1 LDWVPAAAVNC
12 GVRCS
17 SILGVLLI
25 VYGMILLLRAGTGG
39 LHQDHGSGGGGTG
52 GGAVS
57 GGGGGVRPG
66 GGGGIMPRPNVPK
79 GTTLMTIT
87 NNEWSDGVVFCR
99 GPVEDSLRKVFLDEA
114 MTQSVIHSDKDCS
127 VPGSPIA
134 KEFGAG
140 VPGGTTVAL
149 GLKRGESAT
158 LYIAADGGWPSGACW
173 FQDEASN
180 AIVSMAKG
188 PQFMSEVEF
197 TIEASGT
204 GAVWYDMSSVEGVSG
219 GITMNYTDDH
229 GATQT
234 DVAVPGRF
242 HGTAL
247 KVVPAPG
254 IGFPT
259 VLSDKNTLGACM
271 CNVWDVDSKDCNSDA
286 CYAGCPGSLVDN
298 PCGQHRCR
306 TFYAKKY
313 EDRTSYCG
321 WLYAEKAQTYCWA
334 MDEWVCTDATC
345 GYGGPDQPKED
356 CSSELPDGA
365 AANTYS
371 CGHGTNL
378 PKGNSSGFFWSEG
391 PGCEDKMV
399 KGVPTNPAP
408 KRFGGR
414 ISISFE
420 SLPWLHEA

>member
-1 LDWVPAAAVNC
+1 
-12 GVRCS
+12 
-17 SILGVLLI
+17 
-25 VYGMILLLRAGTGG
+25 
-39 LHQDHGSGGGGTG
+39 
-52 GGAVS
+52 
-57 GGGGGVRPG
+57 
-66 GGGGIMPRPNVPK
+66 MPRPDVPE

-99 GPVEDSLRKVFLDEA
+99 GPVQDSLAKVFLDEA
-114 MTQSVIHSDKDCS
+114 MTKSVIHSEKDCS
-127 VPGSPIA
+127 VPGSAIA
-134 KEFGAG
+134 KEYGAG
-140 VPGGTTVAL
+140 VPGGTTLAL
-149 GLKRGESAT
+149 GLKRGESTT

-173 FQDEASN
+173 FQDSASN
-180 AIVSMAKG
+180 SIVSMAKG
-188 PQFMSEVEF
+188 PQYMSEVEF
-197 TIEASGT
+197 TIEKSGK

-219 GITMNYTDDH
+219 GITMNYTDNH

-234 DVAVPGRF
+234 DVAVPGKF
-242 HGTAL
+242 KGNAL

-259 VLSDKNTLGACM
+259 VLSDKNTLGACV
-271 CNVWDVDSKDCNSDA
+271 CDVWDVDSKECNSDA
-286 CYAGCPGSLVDN
+286 CFAGCPGSLVDN

-313 EDRTSYCG
+313 KEASSYCG
-321 WLYAEKAQTYCWA
+321 WLYDEKAQTYCWA
-334 MDEWVCTDATC
+334 MDEWQCTDETC
-345 GYGGPDQPKED
+345 GYGGEDEPKAD
-356 CSSELPDGA
+356 CSSKLPADA

-378 PKGNSSGFFWSEG
+378 PSGNSSKLFWTKEA
-391 PGCEDKMV
+391 GCVDKMV

-420 SLPWLHEA
+420 NLPWLHLA